1 MSTSITTTIV
11 KAYCLVNNKGSFI
24 FNDKLKDGT
33 RSVKVW
39 QWDAGDYMTV
49 AQQLRKAGCAVSIRV
64 GRSTRLWV
72 SEPRPFRTAVLGHV
86 Y

>member
-11 KAYCLVNNKGSFI
+11 KAYCLVNGKGTFI

-39 QWDAGDYMTV
+39 QWDARDYMTV
-49 AQQLRKAGCAVSIRV
+49 AHQLRMAGCAVSIRV

-72 SEPRPFRTAVLGHV
+72 SEPPLTWRVAV